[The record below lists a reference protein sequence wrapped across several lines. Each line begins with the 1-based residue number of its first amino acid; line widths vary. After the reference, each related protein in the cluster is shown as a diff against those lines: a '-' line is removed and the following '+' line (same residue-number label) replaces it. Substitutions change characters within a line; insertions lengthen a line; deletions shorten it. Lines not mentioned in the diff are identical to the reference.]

1 MACSGCQKLPCPPV
15 LAAPYR
21 ASCEVYR
28 MMKTGGQGNFWWM
41 VWGGKDGK
49 KSMSKPFSLRG
60 PIASSDHARAKK
72 RFCSFFLV
80 ISQEDNMYCT
90 CAHFHLQGSTAA
102 HIGEPQ
108 SWAMGCAKNLLL
120 GGLSGGGF
128 PCPTIPH
135 HSLPCHFLLFL
146 PTLVTCIATHKPPTA
161 QAAYRTSMFF
171 PLLYNFH

>member
-1 MACSGCQKLPCPPV
+1 MGKV
-15 LAAPYR
+15 IFDGWF
-21 ASCEVYR
+21 
-28 MMKTGGQGNFWWM
+28 GGGE
-41 VWGGKDGK
+41 DGK

-72 RFCSFFLV
+72 LFCSFFLV
-80 ISQEDNMYCT
+80 ISQEGNMYCT

-135 HSLPCHFLLFL
+135 HAIFSSFCPLWSLVLQ
-146 PTLVTCIATHKPPTA
+146 PTSPQQPKRLIERLC
-161 QAAYRTSMFF
+161 FF
-171 PLLYNFH
+171 PCSTTFIR